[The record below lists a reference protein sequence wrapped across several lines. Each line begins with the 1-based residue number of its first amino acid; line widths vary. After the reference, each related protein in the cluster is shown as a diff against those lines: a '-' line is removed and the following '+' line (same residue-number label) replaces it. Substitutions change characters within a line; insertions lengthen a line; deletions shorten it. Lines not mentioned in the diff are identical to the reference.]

1 MALEARQATFNFSSP
16 QPDPEG
22 SIEVTE
28 IAQVQL
34 GKEVHIVSK
43 KGEYIAVAMV
53 SASGVRIKHIKDG
66 TERINARQWEDNGD
80 THDARM
86 GNGIKVHFK
95 KVSEKEGE
103 VSITEGKAHIATKD
117 LGIKLGESSEA
128 VILSIVQRESG
139 GKLRTFLVVEN
150 P

>member
-1 MALEARQATFNFSSP
+1 MAGWR
-16 QPDPEG
+16 
-22 SIEVTE
+22 
-28 IAQVQL
+28 L
-34 GKEVHIVSK
+34 GFAVGKPAFISNILKVKSNIDSGMFFPIQMGAISALKQSKDWFLALNKEYSNK
-43 KGEYIAVAMV
+43 
-53 SASGVRIKHIKDG
+53 SRKD
-66 TERINARQWEDNGD
+66 
-80 THDARM
+80 
-86 GNGIKVHFK
+86 FK